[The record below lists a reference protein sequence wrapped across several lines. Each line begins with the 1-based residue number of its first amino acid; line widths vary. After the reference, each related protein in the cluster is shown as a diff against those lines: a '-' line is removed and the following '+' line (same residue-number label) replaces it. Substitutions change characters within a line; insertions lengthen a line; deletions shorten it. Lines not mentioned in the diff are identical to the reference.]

1 VPKTALA
8 LEANGSCT
16 RNILAKVVSALLRM
30 RDVTMSDDAV
40 ASLSDF
46 IERVH
51 KIRELWNASKD
62 EELWFR
68 GERKKHERKLR
79 PKIYR
84 PPEKR
89 RMRPVPELLKIE
101 YKLYEEFQR
110 CGIQLCDQK
119 IGEEEWDWD
128 WYFLM
133 QHHGAPTRLLDWT
146 DGALIALHFALRDK
160 PKGDPDP
167 ALVYVLEPY
176 RLIDQ
181 LNALPETAL
190 TIEQWRNYAK
200 EDPYYKVKGK
210 EDEWEHAYLPGD
222 EEDLQKMNI
231 PRVPLLL
238 YFPHI
243 TRRVAAQRS
252 RFMVFGTSQS
262 WLSDEFEKPDSHIEV
277 ITMEATCIPSLKI
290 ELRES
295 GVAESV
301 IFPDLDGL
309 GREMNQLWQDRK

>member
-1 VPKTALA
+1 MPDDT
-8 LEANGSCT
+8 
-16 RNILAKVVSALLRM
+16 
-30 RDVTMSDDAV
+30 VT
-40 ASLSDF
+40 SLSEF
-46 IERVH
+46 VEHVNRF
-51 KIRELWNASKD
+51 RQLWNTPADK
-62 EELWFR
+62 ELWFR
-68 GERKKHERKLR
+68 GERKNHERKLR

-89 RMRPVPELLKIE
+89 RMRPVPELLKLE
-101 YKLYEEFQR
+101 NDLYEEFQR
-110 CGIQLCDQK
+110 CGVQLYDQK
-119 IGEEEWDWD
+119 IGEKEWDWD

-167 ALVYVLEPY
+167 ALVYILEPY

-190 TIEQWRNYAK
+190 AIEQWGEYAK
-200 EDPYYKVKGK
+200 EDPNFKGK
-210 EDEWEHAYLPGD
+210 EGEWEHAYLPGD
-222 EEDLQKMNI
+222 KDDLRKMNI
-231 PRVPLLL
+231 PKVPLVL

-252 RFMVFGTSQS
+252 RFMVFGTSES
-262 WLSDEFEKPDSHIEV
+262 WLSDEFEKADSPIEA
-277 ITMEATCIPSLKI
+277 ITIEATCIPSLKI

-295 GVAESV
+295 GVTESV

-309 GREMNQLWQDRK
+309 GREMNQLWEDRK